1 MVDPSDIGPEQ
12 GYLSLDRAAAR
23 LGLPVDRMLAMNMV
37 IRLPD
42 GRGRERV
49 PDWCADPAIAR
60 VMPLLSDDFS
70 GEALEFCLLNMRPLG
85 DGQSGVDLLR
95 AGDWRIVRDTLRLY
109 RRRFDQIMQSCATQD
124 WLARYANGAG
134 QSAPFPA

>member
-1 MVDPSDIGPEQ
+1 MVAPFDPCPCK
-12 GYLSLDRAAAR
+12 GYLSLGQAAAR

-42 GRGRERV
+42 RRGGERV

-60 VMPLLSDDFS
+60 VMPLLSDHFT
-70 GEALEFCLLNMRPLG
+70 GEALEYCLVNMRPNG

-95 AGDWRIVRDTLRLY
+95 KGEWCIVRETLRLY
-109 RRRFDQIMQSCATQD
+109 RCRFDQIMQACAMQD
-124 WLARYANGAG
+124 WLAGYANGAG
-134 QSAPFPA
+134 QPAPFPV